1 MHVQARRFVDVSG
14 RGKAVVRPSCA
25 AAFCAL
31 ALAFAAG
38 TAFAQAWPSRALK
51 IIVPFPPGGGTDLVA
66 RSVAAR
72 LGEALGQPVVA
83 ENRPGAGGTIGTD
96 AVAKAAPDGYTIGI
110 ATSSTHPAAVVLQK
124 GVPYDPLKNFAP
136 ITMVASTSYVLVAS
150 PALPAANLAEL
161 IAFAKANPGK
171 LNFANVGTSTLGYLL
186 SLQLKAL
193 TGTQLLDVS
202 YKGSSQIYPDLMSN
216 QVSVFLD
223 NPGASTP
230 LVNAGRLKAFG
241 VTTPTPSM
249 PGVPLF
255 KDVGAAVGLSGFD
268 SVFWYGLVAPAGT
281 PRAVIDRIQDETRKY
296 VQSADGRKEFA
307 ARSLEPVGDTP
318 EQFAAAMQ
326 KDVERFTALAKQL
339 NVQPQ

>member
-1 MHVQARRFVDVSG
+1 MNGGTVTCLLATTRAIWLPLG
-14 RGKAVVRPSCA
+14 AALCA
-25 AAFCAL
+25 LGL
-31 ALAFAAG
+31 ALAAS
-38 TAFAQAWPSRALK
+38 TVLAQAWPSRALK
-51 IIVPFPPGGGTDLVA
+51 MIVPFPPGGGTDLVA

-72 LGEALGQPVVA
+72 LGEALGQPVVV
-83 ENRPGAGGTIGTD
+83 ENRPGAGGTIGSD
-96 AVAKAAPDGYTIGI
+96 AVAKSAPDGYIIGI
-110 ATSSTHPAAVVLQK
+110 ATSSTHPASVALQK
-124 GVPYDPLKNFAP
+124 GVPYDPLQSFAP

-150 PALPAANLAEL
+150 PALRATNLTEL
-161 IAFAKANPGK
+161 IAHAKANPGR

-193 TGTQLLDVS
+193 TGTQMLDVS

-230 LVNAGRLKAFG
+230 LVNSGRLRAYG

-255 KDVGAAVGLSGFD
+255 ADAGVSVGLGGFD
-268 SVFWYGLVAPAGT
+268 SSFWYGLVAPAGT
-281 PRAVIDRIQDETRKY
+281 PRAIVERIQSETRKY
-296 VQSADGRKEFA
+296 VQSSEGRKEFA

-318 EQFAAAMQ
+318 EQFAAAIH
-326 KDVERFTALAKQL
+326 KDVERFTALVKQL